1 VNWGVGINMSW
12 SDAVANSLEETEFPA
27 KVRGLLENLRQH
39 EKTTAAKT
47 AALKRDEA
55 KLLDELRHSLKERPS
70 KLDEA
75 ALQAR
80 ADSLIARRQGLSL
93 HLDDQQKKAMAIYN
107 LLDERISTLDADTNP
122 VGHLLV
128 NSGMGGDGERGK
140 KRRRNR
146 DDETDVVVREVNEP
160 TYCICNQVSYGLM
173 IGCDNAD
180 CPIEWFHLV
189 CVGLT
194 QPQDPWFCPQC
205 EGGESGGGGGGGRT
219 KGEDTDSEDGR
230 VIMS

>member
-1 VNWGVGINMSW
+1 MSW

-27 KVRGLLENLRQH
+27 KIHRLLEDLRQH
-39 EKTTAAKT
+39 DKTTAAKT
-47 AALKRDEA
+47 ATLKRDEA

-75 ALQAR
+75 ALQGR
-80 ADSLIARRQGLSL
+80 ADSLLARRQGLSL
-93 HLDDQQKKAMAIYN
+93 QLDDQQKKAMAIYN

-146 DDETDVVVREVNEP
+146 DDEADAVVRDANEP
-160 TYCICNQVSYGLM
+160 TYCICGQVSYGLM
-173 IGCDNAD
+173 IGCDNVD

-194 QPQDPWFCPQC
+194 EPQDPWFCPQC
-205 EGGESGGGGGGGRT
+205 KAGESSGGGGGGGGGGDGGRT
-219 KGEDTDSEDGR
+219 KGEDTDSEA
-230 VIMS
+230 